1 MSHRGGRSR
10 RVKPS
15 QNRVLVAICVFAVSG
30 LVEISVVQAQALP
43 PQQMPDVLLEQQR
56 KAEEQ
61 QKKQDELIQPKAP
74 PEIDKPA
81 RSRAPKAKGAEAKVR
96 VTQFKFSGNAVITT
110 QELEKIVAPSIGKTL
125 TLREL
130 TEVAGLISEHYAAQ
144 GYILAQAYLPP
155 QEIREGV
162 VEIAILEGKVGNIAV
177 TGNQRYKTSTILR
190 AMEPVRE
197 RGIIHEATLET
208 ALNELNDYPGLKVL
222 AALKPGEARGLT
234 DLELTARER
243 IPYTFTA
250 DINNYGSNLTGPW
263 IYSGEI
269 GLGNLAGLGDNLT
282 LKGSKSDDNLFYTNV
297 SYLTPLTSFGTKLQL
312 TWVHTENVIG
322 GQFATLRPTG
332 RADIA
337 SVDLLQ
343 TITRTG
349 TMSLTGVLGFDF
361 KTIRNLLGQSG
372 PTPGPSPVLFSKD
385 ELRIFRLGVKG
396 DYRDL
401 FLGRTYFGVMVHE
414 GVPLLGGSDQ
424 NAPQTSFAVT
434 DAAGNVHGA
443 GPGYWTKLT
452 ADVARFQSLGL
463 PFLQSVPILP
473 TVLNDSYLI
482 LRATGQLASD
492 RLLSPERFA
501 IGGYYTVRGYPVAQ
515 LIGDNGY
522 AATAEMVVPIPSA
535 TKVPFSTQTFKEMFQ
550 VAVFIDQ
557 AGTFATPLQSTPQG
571 GYGYLTSAG
580 AALRVNIPF
589 GVPEP
594 VDRGVLALRIDWA
607 SAIGRPRPISR
618 DQGLTIHP
626 ITGPGDAGILYVS
639 AVLRF

>member
-1 MSHRGGRSR
+1 M
-10 RVKPS
+10 KPS
-15 QNRVLVAICVFAVSG
+15 QIRVLVAICAFVVSG
-30 LVEISVVQAQALP
+30 LVEVSVAQAQAVP

-61 QKKQDELIQPKAP
+61 QKKQEELVQPKTP

-81 RSRAPKAKGAEAKVR
+81 RSRAPKAKGAEAKVT
-96 VTQFKFSGNAVITT
+96 VTQFKFSGNTVVTT
-110 QELEKIVAPSIGKTL
+110 QELEKIVAPSLGQTL

-162 VEIAILEGKVGNIAV
+162 VEIAILEGKVGNIGV
-177 TGNQRYKTSTILR
+177 TGNQRYTTSTILR

-208 ALNELNDYPGLKVL
+208 ALNELNDYPGLKVQ

-234 DLELTARER
+234 DLELLARER

-269 GLGNLAGLGDNLT
+269 GLGNLAGRGDNLT
-282 LKGSKSDDNLFYTNV
+282 LKGSKSDDNLFYTNIG
-297 SYLTPLTSFGTKLQL
+297 YLIPLTSFGTKLQL

-337 SVDLLQ
+337 SVDILQ

-349 TMSLTGVLGFDF
+349 ALSLTGVFGFDF
-361 KTIRNLLGQSG
+361 KTVRNLLGQSG

-396 DYRDL
+396 DYRDS
-401 FLGRTYFGVMVHE
+401 FLGRTYFGVTVHE
-414 GVPLLGGSDQ
+414 GVPFLGGSEQ
-424 NAPQTSFAVT
+424 NAPQTSFVVT
-434 DAAGNVHGA
+434 DATGNIQGA

-463 PFLQSVPILP
+463 PFIQNVPVLP
-473 TVLNDSYLI
+473 MVLNDSYLI

-535 TKVPFSTQTFKEMFQ
+535 TKVPFSTLTFKEMFQ
-550 VAVFIDQ
+550 VAMFIDQ
-557 AGTFATPLQSTPQG
+557 AGTFATPLSIPQG

-580 AALRVNIPF
+580 AGLRVNIPF

-594 VDRGVLALRIDWA
+594 VERGVLTLRIDWA
-607 SAIGRPRPISR
+607 SAIGRPRPISH

-626 ITGPGDAGILYVS
+626 ITDAGILYVS

>member
-1 MSHRGGRSR
+1 
-10 RVKPS
+10 
-15 QNRVLVAICVFAVSG
+15 
-30 LVEISVVQAQALP
+30 
-43 PQQMPDVLLEQQR
+43 
-56 KAEEQ
+56 
-61 QKKQDELIQPKAP
+61 
-74 PEIDKPA
+74 
-81 RSRAPKAKGAEAKVR
+81 
-96 VTQFKFSGNAVITT
+96 
-110 QELEKIVAPSIGKTL
+110 L

-130 TEVAGLISEHYAAQ
+130 TEIAGLISEHYAAQ

-162 VEIAILEGKVGNIAV
+162 VEIAILEGKVGNIGV

-190 AMEPVRE
+190 AMEPVKE

-208 ALNELNDYPGLKVL
+208 ALNELNDYPGLKVQ
-222 AALKPGEARGLT
+222 AALKPGETRGLT

-243 IPYTFTA
+243 IPYTLTT

-263 IYSGEI
+263 IYSAAV
-269 GLGNLAGLGDNLT
+269 GLGNLTGLGDNLT

-297 SYLTPLTSFGTKLQL
+297 GYLIPLTGFGTKLQL

-337 SVDLLQ
+337 SVDILQ

-349 TMSLTGVLGFDF
+349 ALNLTADFGFDF

-385 ELRIFRLGVKG
+385 ELRVFRLGAKG
-396 DYRDL
+396 DYRDP
-401 FLGRTYFGVMVHE
+401 FLGRTYFGVTVNQ
-414 GVPLLGGSDQ
+414 GVPWLGGSNQ
-424 NAPQTSFAVT
+424 NAPQTSFVVT
-434 DAAGNVHGA
+434 DAAGNVQGA
-443 GPGYWTKLT
+443 GPGYYTKLT

-463 PFLQSVPILP
+463 PFIQNIPVLP

-492 RLLSPERFA
+492 RLLSPERLA

-550 VAVFIDQ
+550 VSVFIDQ
-557 AGTFATPLQSTPQG
+557 GGVFATPLQSTSQG

-580 AALRVNIPF
+580 ASLRANIPF

-594 VDRGVLALRIDWA
+594 VEQGKLSLRIDWA
-607 SAIGRPRPISR
+607 SAIGRPRPLSR

-626 ITGPGDAGILYVS
+626 ISGSGDAGVLYVS
-639 AVLRF
+639 ATLQF

>member
-1 MSHRGGRSR
+1 M
-10 RVKPS
+10 
-15 QNRVLVAICVFAVSG
+15 
-30 LVEISVVQAQALP
+30 VQAQAIP
-43 PQQMPDVLLEQQR
+43 PQTLPGVLLEQQR
-56 KAEEQ
+56 QAEEQ
-61 QKKQDELIQPKAP
+61 QKKQEELTQPKAP
-74 PEIDKPA
+74 SEIDKPA
-81 RSRAPKAKGAEAKVR
+81 RSRAPKAKGAEAR
-96 VTQFKFSGNAVITT
+96 VTVTRFKFSGNAVITT

-130 TEVAGLISEHYAAQ
+130 TEIAGLISEHYAAQ

-208 ALNELNDYPGLKVL
+208 ALSELNDYPGLNVR
-222 AALKPGEARGLT
+222 AALKPGETRGLT

-263 IYSGEI
+263 IYSGEVGI
-269 GLGNLAGLGDNLT
+269 GNLAGVGDNLT

-349 TMSLTGVLGFDF
+349 TVSLTGVFGFDF
-361 KTIRNLLGQSG
+361 KTVRNLLGQSG

-385 ELRIFRLGVKG
+385 ELRIFRLGIKG

-401 FLGRTYFGVMVHE
+401 FLGRTYFGLTVHE
-414 GVPLLGGSDQ
+414 GVPWLGGSDQ
-424 NAPQTSFAVT
+424 NAPQTSFVVV
-434 DAAGNVHGA
+434 DAAGNAHGA

-535 TKVPFSTQTFKEMFQ
+535 TKVPFSALTYKEMFQ
-550 VAVFIDQ
+550 VAVFIDH
-557 AGTFATPLQSTPQG
+557 AGTFATPLQSTSQG
-571 GYGYLTSAG
+571 GFGYLTSAG
-580 AALRVNIPF
+580 AGLRVNIPF

-594 VDRGVLALRIDWA
+594 VDRGVLTLRIDWA
-607 SAIGRPRPISR
+607 SAIGRPRPVSR
-618 DQGLTIHP
+618 DQGITIHP
-626 ITGPGDAGILYVS
+626 IAGSGEAGILYVS